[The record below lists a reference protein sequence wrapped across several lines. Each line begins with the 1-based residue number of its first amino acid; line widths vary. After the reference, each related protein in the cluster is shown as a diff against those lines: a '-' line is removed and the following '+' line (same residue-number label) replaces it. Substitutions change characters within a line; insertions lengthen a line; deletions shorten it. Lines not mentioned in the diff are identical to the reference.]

1 MTGEAKEAKA
11 SESELSLSVIPVN
24 ESKNEEKTLA
34 LSSAMAE
41 LVVNINEREHTML
54 KGKQSSSVP
63 VYPNARNQTEN
74 VEPTDKTTFTENYS
88 SL

>member
-34 LSSAMAE
+34 LSSALAE
-41 LVVNINEREHTML
+41 LVFQVIVMGLNRMRWEKKVLVKAHFLLMKQKSSDSWRRRNSNIT
-54 KGKQSSSVP
+54 
-63 VYPNARNQTEN
+63 
-74 VEPTDKTTFTENYS
+74 
-88 SL
+88 